1 MNQVNEKEELC
12 LRIDRRNQLLE
23 IIRKAYHRDV
33 LVVREYLLHLQNGVC
48 IKDIKGEDLDLRSI
62 PSIDLRNE
70 GFHLFSPQ
78 ECELNLHPCLHCGGT
93 IEITHRESD
102 RYEELMQCC
111 QNLKGREKEL
121 DESLAVA
128 SKQIEVGRD
137 NILKLEIEQMEERN
151 RLNADIDRLKKSVSD
166 RDELERC
173 CEKQNETIKDL
184 KNIREEKEKLEEAL
198 EKIDKDLTLS
208 TDNFKQARATIVES
222 NSTISKLRKRCED
235 GLLREKGLGN
245 RVEHMNHMI
254 NDLRQ
259 TIKTLEELEIQL
271 KNELNVCRSEQK
283 RCVSLLYVL
292 YKWF

>member
-1 MNQVNEKEELC
+1 MNQVNEKEELR